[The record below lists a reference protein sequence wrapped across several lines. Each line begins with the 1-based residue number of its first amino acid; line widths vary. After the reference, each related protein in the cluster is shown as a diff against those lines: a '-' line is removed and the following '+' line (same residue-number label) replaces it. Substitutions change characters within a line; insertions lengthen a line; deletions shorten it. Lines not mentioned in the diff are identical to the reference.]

1 MSEDL
6 ALLIALALPAVVFTV
21 LRINA
26 AMVFL
31 SLCLGAVLVQYV
43 ASEAVDMLK
52 LFAPKAGNVTISM
65 MQLILLLAPA
75 VVTCVVT
82 LFSVKGRVRS
92 LLNALPAIAAS
103 GLVVLL
109 SVPLLAPGLRLSV
122 QSQRTWTY
130 VSKSEALVVGIG
142 ALISLVF
149 LWAQRRGTQGHGKHS
164 K

>member
-6 ALLIALALPAVVFTV
+6 ALLIALAAPAVVLTV

-43 ASEAVDMLK
+43 ATEAVDMLK
-52 LFAPKAGNVTISM
+52 LFAPKSGNITVAM
-65 MQLILLLAPA
+65 MQLVLLLAPA
-75 VVTCVVT
+75 AVTAVVT

-92 LLNALPAIAAS
+92 LLNILPAVASS

-109 SVPLLAPGLRLSV
+109 AVPLLAPGLRLSV

-142 ALISLVF
+142 ALISMVF
-149 LWAQRRGTQGHGKHS
+149 LWAQRRNAKHGKRS
-164 K
+164 KE